1 MTRRIEVAGTRVSL
15 AEAGTG
21 PGTCVLVHGTG
32 TSSRSWLRTIAPL
45 AMRFRVVAPDLP
57 GFGASP
63 RHRGPVSIE
72 RYADLLN
79 ALVDHL
85 GPGPMHLVGHSMGGL
100 VSLTALLRRP
110 ERYERLV
117 LIGST
122 AISLLR
128 LARRPVA
135 GLVRHPDMA
144 AAVCRELA
152 TGVLPAPPG
161 TARALTRS
169 ARLRRLA
176 LGFVVASP
184 ERLPA
189 DAVEALIQGTGRPGF
204 LPAVLAHRRFD
215 LLERLPALRHPT
227 LVLAGDRDRLVPL
240 SDAQR
245 FVAAVPTASLVVVS
259 GAGHLPMLEAPE
271 QVNATLADFLPA

>member
-122 AISLLR
+122 AITLLGWPDARPPAWFVTPTWPPRCAASLPPGFCLLH
-128 LARRPVA
+128 LARR
-135 GLVRHPDMA
+135 
-144 AAVCRELA
+144 
-152 TGVLPAPPG
+152 
-161 TARALTRS
+161 
-169 ARLRRLA
+169 
-176 LGFVVASP
+176 
-184 ERLPA
+184 
-189 DAVEALIQGTGRPGF
+189 GR
-204 LPAVLAHRRFD
+204 
-215 LLERLPALRHPT
+215 
-227 LVLAGDRDRLVPL
+227 
-240 SDAQR
+240 
-245 FVAAVPTASLVVVS
+245 
-259 GAGHLPMLEAPE
+259 
-271 QVNATLADFLPA
+271 